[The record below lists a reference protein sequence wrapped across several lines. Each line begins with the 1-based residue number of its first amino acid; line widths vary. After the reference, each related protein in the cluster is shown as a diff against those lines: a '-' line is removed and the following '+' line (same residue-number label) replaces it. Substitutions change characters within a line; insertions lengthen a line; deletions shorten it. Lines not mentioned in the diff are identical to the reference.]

1 MLARLFRLHG
11 LLVASHPWEVI
22 VGTLAVTVCLMNM
35 NTLSTSSQMCSW
47 NNCPKVK
54 EEVPSSDIIILT
66 ITRCMAIIYIYFQFK
81 NLLQLGSKYILGIAG
96 LFTVFSSFVFSTVVI
111 HFFGKELTGLNEALP
126 FFLLLIDLS
135 KACTL
140 AKFALSSNSQEE
152 VRENISKGMA
162 ILGPTFTL
170 DALVECLVIG
180 VGTMSGVPQL
190 EIMCCFGCMSVLAN
204 YFVFMTFFPAC
215 VSLVLE
221 LSRESQEGRP
231 IWQMS
236 HLAHVLAEEEDNK
249 PNPVTQRVK
258 IIMSLGLA
266 LVHAHTR
273 LTAEHSGH
281 NRTADRPIAERLE
294 SAGTVWPQKLTSMEL
309 EHVITLSLALLLAVK
324 YVFFEQADTESSLSL
339 RSPINGVSLSQKP
352 RAAEDCCRR
361 DQSAPKSQ
369 KSSTG
374 VLATSIASSAVS
386 DGTPSPEAD
395 ITYKEVAK
403 TASMEVEGCGSFSRE
418 SSAQTC
424 SAPPSGASEP
434 RSLEECMAI
443 LSDPQRGPAMLTDA
457 EVMNLV
463 RSCKILNYKLE
474 AVLES
479 PERGVAIRREMLS
492 LKLPLSSA
500 LACLPYKGY
509 DYSKVM
515 GACCEN
521 VIGYMP
527 VPVGVAGPLLLDNQ
541 QFHVPMATTEGCL
554 VASANRGCRA
564 ISLSGG
570 CNSRILADSM
580 TRGPAVRLPSACR
593 AAEVKIWLETSD
605 GFSMVKEAFDET
617 SRFARLEKLLVCVA
631 GRNLYIRF
639 QSQTGDA
646 MGMNMLSKGTEQALH
661 RLKQHFPDMEVLSV
675 SGNYCTDK
683 KPAAINWILGRGKS
697 AVCEATIPAQVVK
710 EVLKSS
716 TAALVDLNISK
727 NLVGSAMAGS
737 IGGFNAHS
745 ANIVAAIY
753 IACGQDPAQTV
764 GSSSCITQM
773 EAAGPDGEDLYI
785 SCTMPSIELG
795 TVGGGTNLPPQQA
808 CLQMLGVTSPNQ
820 PGENARQ
827 LARVVCATVL
837 AGELSLMAALAA
849 GHLVKSHMTHNRSKT
864 NLPELALSKSK
875 TTVP

>member
-22 VGTLAVTVCLMNM
+22 VGTLAVTVCLISMN
-35 NTLSTSSQMCSW
+35 NLAASSQMCSW
-47 NNCPKVK
+47 NECPKVE
-54 EEVPSSDIIILT
+54 EEVHSSDIIILT
-66 ITRCMAIIYIYFQFK
+66 VTRCMAIIYIYFQFK

-152 VRENISKGMA
+152 VRENISQGMA

-221 LSRESQEGRP
+221 LSRESREGRP

-266 LVHAHTR
+266 LVHAHSR
-273 LTAEHSGH
+273 LTSEHSGH
-281 NRTADRPIAERLE
+281 NRTAEGPLAERLE
-294 SAGTVWPQKLTSMEL
+294 SAGTMWPVKLTSMEL

-324 YVFFEQADTESSLSL
+324 YVFFEQAETESSLSL
-339 RSPINGVSLSQKP
+339 RSPISSSSPTQKP
-352 RAAEDCCRR
+352 RGAEDCCRR
-361 DQSAPKSQ
+361 DLPAPKPHKGTSVA
-369 KSSTG
+369 S
-374 VLATSIASSAVS
+374 ATSTASSAIS
-386 DGTPSPEAD
+386 DVKLSSEAD
-395 ITYKEVAK
+395 ITFRQKEA
-403 TASMEVEGCGSFSRE
+403 TPAALMEHDLH
-418 SSAQTC
+418 AYT
-424 SAPPSGASEP
+424 APPNCRSEP

-443 LSDPQRGPAMLTDA
+443 LSDPRRGPQMLSDA
-457 EVMNLV
+457 EVMKLV
-463 RSCKILNYKLE
+463 TSSKILNYKLE
-474 AVLES
+474 SVLET

-492 LKLPLSSA
+492 PKLPVSSA
-500 LACLPYKGY
+500 LACLPYKDY

-527 VPVGVAGPLLLDNQ
+527 VPVGVAGPLLLDRKS
-541 QFHVPMATTEGCL
+541 FHVPMATTEGCL
-554 VASANRGCRA
+554 VASTNRGCRA
-564 ISLSGG
+564 LSLSGG
-570 CNSRILADSM
+570 CSSRILADGM
-580 TRGPAVRLPSACR
+580 TRGPVVRLPSACR
-593 AAEVKIWLETSD
+593 AAEVKLWLETSE
-605 GFSMVKEAFDET
+605 GFGVIKEAFDAT

-631 GRNLYIRF
+631 GKNLYIRF

-646 MGMNMLSKGTEQALH
+646 MGMNMISKGTEMALH
-661 RLKQHFPDMEVLSV
+661 RLQQQHPDVEVLSV

-683 KPAAINWILGRGKS
+683 KAAAINWILGRGKS
-697 AVCEATIPAQVVK
+697 AVCEATIPAKVVR
-710 EVLKSS
+710 EVLKTS
-716 TAALVDLNISK
+716 TAAMVELNISK

-737 IGGFNAHS
+737 IGGFNAHA
-745 ANIVAAIY
+745 ANIVTAIY

-773 EAAGPDGEDLYI
+773 ECAGPDGEDLYI

-808 CLQMLGVTSPNQ
+808 CLQMLGVAGADQ

-849 GHLVKSHMTHNRSKT
+849 GHLVKSHMVHNRSKT
-864 NLPELALSKSK
+864 NLSTMTA
-875 TTVP
+875 